1 MLVKKI
7 TYKDFLG
14 QERTEEHM
22 FNLNESELLG
32 WLTTEGDYTLDKYL
46 VSLQQER
53 NGKKIIE
60 NFEQLLKLSYGKQS
74 LDGRLFVKND
84 EVWESFRYSN
94 AYDVLFKELV
104 YDAHKAAEFIKA
116 IIPPEMTDNIN
127 KALSENPQGIP
138 DELKD
143 YLQES
148 RPYGTPRTM
157 PAPAMSNA
165 GPITPTPPFAPVQQ

>member
-46 VSLQQER
+46 MSLQQER

-84 EVWESFRYSN
+84 EVWENFRYSN

-104 YDAHKAAEFIKA
+104 YDAHAAAEFIKA
-116 IIPPEMTDNIN
+116 IIPPEMTENIN
-127 KALSENPQGIP
+127 KALTENPQGIP
-138 DELKD
+138 DELRD
-143 YLQES
+143 YLNTS
-148 RPYGTPRTM
+148 RPYGTSQPASM
-157 PAPAMSNA
+157 PEMSNA
-165 GPITPTPPFAPVQQ
+165 KPIMRTPPFAPVQ